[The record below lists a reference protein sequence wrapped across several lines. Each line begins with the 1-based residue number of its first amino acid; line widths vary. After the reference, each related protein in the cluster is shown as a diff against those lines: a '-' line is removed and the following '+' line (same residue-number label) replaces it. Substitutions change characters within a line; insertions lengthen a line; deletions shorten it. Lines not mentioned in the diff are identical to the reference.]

1 MKTWLVPVL
10 LLCLATPVL
19 ADTEE
24 DKQALRAMARTFEE
38 AIKQRDL
45 ARFQAVLDPTFKGV
59 VVTGEIVDRASLKRF
74 WDWAWGL
81 IGPKGT
87 WTVTVN
93 PEPTAFFGDI
103 AVAHGSATDRIVTE
117 GGRQWQFNWN
127 WTAVIRKTAEGWR
140 VVSAQGSM
148 DPLGNVFVRAE
159 LEWNRIL
166 FGAGGLLVGLVLGG
180 GGVLLARRRRR

>member
-10 LLCLATPVL
+10 LLCLATPAL
-19 ADTEE
+19 ADSEE
-24 DKQALRAMARTFEE
+24 DKQALRTMARTFEE
-38 AIKQRDL
+38 AIKQRDI

-59 VVTGEIVDRASLKRF
+59 VVTGELVDRASIKKF

-103 AVAHGSATDRIVTE
+103 AVAHGSATDHIVTE
-117 GGRQWQFNWN
+117 GGRQWQFSWN
-127 WTAVIRKTAEGWR
+127 WTAVIRRTAEGWR
-140 VVSAQGSM
+140 VVAAQGSM
-148 DPLGNVFVRAE
+148 DPLGNVFVLAE
-159 LEWNRIL
+159 LKWNRIL

-180 GGVLLARRRRR
+180 GGVLLARRRRG

>member
-1 MKTWLVPVL
+1 MRLGL
-10 LLCLATPVL
+10 ALLCLLCLTTPAF
-19 ADTEE
+19 ADSEE
-24 DKQALRAMARTFEE
+24 DKQALRAMARTFED

-45 ARFQAVLDPTFKGV
+45 GRFQAVLDPAFKGV
-59 VVTGEIVDRASLKRF
+59 VVTGEVVDRTTLKNF

-103 AVAHGSATDRIVTE
+103 AVAHGSATDHIVTE

-127 WTAVIRKTAEGWR
+127 WTAVIRRTAEGWR
-140 VVSAQGSM
+140 VVAAQGSM
-148 DPLGNVFVRAE
+148 DPLGNVFVRTE
-159 LEWNRIL
+159 LRWNRIL
-166 FGAGGLLVGLVLGG
+166 FGLGGGLVGLLVGA
-180 GGVLLARRRRR
+180 GGVYVMKRRSR